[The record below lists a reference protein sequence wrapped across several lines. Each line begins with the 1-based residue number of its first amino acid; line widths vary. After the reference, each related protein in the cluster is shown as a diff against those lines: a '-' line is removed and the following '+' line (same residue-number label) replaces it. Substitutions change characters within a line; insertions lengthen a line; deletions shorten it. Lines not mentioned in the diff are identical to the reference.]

1 MELRPFSSDLERSFK
16 YDISKSSISGAL
28 PTTIHILGSQG
39 FLGRAL
45 QDVSHDQLLR
55 CWSHRESNPYHH
67 FNLLEP
73 ESWNSLLNS
82 KPTHV
87 ILLSWPGLPNF
98 NQPFHV
104 TRNLPACLHLI
115 EQLTAVGLKR
125 LIVSGTCYEYGLQNG
140 PLKED
145 LFTNPVNCYGI
156 AKDCLRRLIQNLYAD
171 QQLQLCWARIFYPIG
186 IGQNPSSL
194 IPSLVQAIKV
204 GEKIFPMSSG
214 RQLRDFIDVQE
225 VARQLVLLA
234 LHPHATGVYNIGS
247 GLPVS
252 VYEKAQSIVSMY
264 SSNIELVRG
273 VIPDR
278 MDEPLAFWADTTK
291 IRSLA
296 N

>member
-1 MELRPFSSDLERSFK
+1 MELIPLSFGVDRSLNC
-16 YDISKSSISGAL
+16 DINQLSNSTDVPS
-28 PTTIHILGSQG
+28 TIHILGSQG

-45 QDVSHDQLLR
+45 QDVSAAQPLR
-55 CWSHRESNPYHH
+55 CWSHRESNPDQH
-67 FNLLEP
+67 FNLLDP
-73 ESWNSLLNS
+73 ESWNALLHS

-98 NQPFHV
+98 DQPFHV

-115 EQLTAVGLKR
+115 DQLISVGLKR
-125 LIVSGTCYEYGLQNG
+125 LIVTGTCYEYGLQNG

-145 LFTNPVNCYGI
+145 MLTDPVNCYGI
-156 AKDCLRRLIQNLYAD
+156 AKDSLRRLIQNLYTD
-171 QQLQLCWARIFYPIG
+171 ISLQWCWARIFYPTG

-194 IPSLVQAIKV
+194 IPSLIQAIKD
-204 GEKIFPMSSG
+204 GHKTFAMSSG
-214 RQLRDFIDVQE
+214 RQLRDFIDVQD

-247 GLPVS
+247 GIPIS
-252 VYEKAQSIVSMY
+252 VYEKAQSIVAKHT
-264 SSNIELVRG
+264 SNIELVRG
-273 VIPDR
+273 VSPDR

-291 IRSLA
+291 IQRLT